1 MGSANAEVSVD
12 IRTLSD
18 FNVLERLVDYSL
30 SVTDCQF
37 VESLS
42 ITAGTYNDTQLAILN
57 DNNTCTYVFKAEGD
71 GYLDPY
77 VNLKLKTG
85 EQQSYAESFSP
96 ENQPPSI
103 NLEGVSFMNVED
115 QQHLIVSVSA
125 NDNVDISYLG
135 FAITGLRASDLRA
148 ANGVIEV
155 ARKSAFA
162 LSNGVKRLYPTVNDQ
177 NQYQLSI
184 PVKKELSTAEI
195 ASNGLVLYD
204 IYAVDA
210 SLNTTSISGISFTGD
225 DVNEEILGISIQPQ
239 SIVISNPLELVALV
253 PTVSHQFSEPTPRP
267 GARQGFTYTP
277 YGPSILQVTE
287 EGLLTALQETNGA
300 DVSIDRKSTRLN
312 SSHRCISYAVFCLKK
327 KNKVLKQL
335 Q

>member
-103 NLEGVSFMNVED
+103 NLEGVSFINVED

-162 LSNGVKRLYPTVNDQ
+162 LSKGVKRLYPTVNDQ
-177 NQYQLSI
+177 NQYQVSI
-184 PVKKELSTAEI
+184 PVEKELSTAEI
-195 ASNGLVLYD
+195 ASNGLVLDD

-239 SIVISNPLELVALV
+239 SIVISN
-253 PTVSHQFSEPTPRP
+253 T
-267 GARQGFTYTP
+267 
-277 YGPSILQVTE
+277 
-287 EGLLTALQETNGA
+287 
-300 DVSIDRKSTRLN
+300 
-312 SSHRCISYAVFCLKK
+312 
-327 KNKVLKQL
+327 
-335 Q
+335 